1 MNGWQEK
8 RFLRHWRRLHV
19 KSWQLVLLLVAGVLC
34 TVFLL
39 RQNNLRMVALR
50 EAVVAADKN
59 GADVTGALER
69 LNYHVFHH
77 MNTKIVRPVELVNTY
92 NRQAQ
97 AVIEAANK
105 NSGRDVYAEA
115 TAACERRGIP
125 LASIAQCAAEYA
137 VTNNPGVGPQQIVL
151 PDKNRFIYSFASPAS
166 RRKLI
171 FNIFPIEPLVY
182 GQYAQEIN
190 QIGNFPAQIGS
201 IFISGHLEGFLHNF
215 LYLGD

>member
-19 KSWQLVLLLVAGVLC
+19 KSWQLVLLLVVGVLC
-34 TVFLL
+34 TGFLL

-50 EAVVAADKN
+50 DAVVAADKN

-151 PDKNRFIYSFASPAS
+151 PDKNRFIYSFASPLWTPDLAGFS
-166 RRKLI
+166 LLLTGVVLLWLLGRILEYVLVRLVIRKRLR
-171 FNIFPIEPLVY
+171 N
-182 GQYAQEIN
+182 
-190 QIGNFPAQIGS
+190 NF
-201 IFISGHLEGFLHNF
+201 
-215 LYLGD
+215 

>member
-151 PDKNRFIYSFASPAS
+151 PDKNRFIYSFASPLWTPDLAGFS
-166 RRKLI
+166 LLLTGVVLLWLLGRILEYVLVRLVIRKRLR
-171 FNIFPIEPLVY
+171 N
-182 GQYAQEIN
+182 
-190 QIGNFPAQIGS
+190 NF
-201 IFISGHLEGFLHNF
+201 
-215 LYLGD
+215 

>member
-8 RFLRHWRRLHV
+8 RFLRHWRGLHV
-19 KSWQLVLLLVAGVLC
+19 KSWQLVLLLVVGVLC
-34 TVFLL
+34 TGFLL

-50 EAVVAADKN
+50 DAVVAADKN

-151 PDKNRFIYSFASPAS
+151 PDKNRFIYSFASPLWTPDLAGFS
-166 RRKLI
+166 LLLTGVVLLWLLGRILEYVLVRLVIRKRLR
-171 FNIFPIEPLVY
+171 N
-182 GQYAQEIN
+182 
-190 QIGNFPAQIGS
+190 NF
-201 IFISGHLEGFLHNF
+201 
-215 LYLGD
+215 

>member
-1 MNGWQEK
+1 MRG
-8 RFLRHWRRLHV
+8 LHV
-19 KSWQLVLLLVAGVLC
+19 KSWQLVLLLVVGVLC
-34 TVFLL
+34 TGFLL

-50 EAVVAADKN
+50 DAVVAADKN

-151 PDKNRFIYSFASPAS
+151 PDKNRFIYSFASPLWTPDLAGFS
-166 RRKLI
+166 LLLTGVVLLWLLGRILEYVLVRLVIRKRLR
-171 FNIFPIEPLVY
+171 N
-182 GQYAQEIN
+182 
-190 QIGNFPAQIGS
+190 NF
-201 IFISGHLEGFLHNF
+201 
-215 LYLGD
+215 